1 MKNSD
6 YKLLVKIIQ
15 MKEHSLMKA
24 MSNLLTEY
32 YTKEKV
38 IVKKKTISEDM
49 KMVISNRLNIL
60 KKNDMV
66 KVVYYNSGEYLKI
79 QGLVSKIDPTFQ
91 ELTVVKTKI
100 SFSDIYELRIVE
112 KNN

>member
-1 MKNSD
+1 MAKNNEYQD
-6 YKLLVKIIQ
+6 RAKIFLSFAAL
-15 MKEHSLMKA
+15 KGFEEALR
-24 MSNLLTEY
+24 E
-32 YTKEKV
+32 KEKI

>member
-1 MKNSD
+1 MAKNNEYQD
-6 YKLLVKIIQ
+6 RAKIFLSFAAL
-15 MKEHSLMKA
+15 KGFEEALR
-24 MSNLLTEY
+24 E
-32 YTKEKV
+32 KEKV
-38 IVKKKTISEDM
+38 TVKKKTISEDM

>member
-1 MKNSD
+1 MAKNNEYQD
-6 YKLLVKIIQ
+6 RAKIFLSFAAL
-15 MKEHSLMKA
+15 KGFEEALR
-24 MSNLLTEY
+24 E
-32 YTKEKV
+32 KEKV